1 MRGFILPNGWVSEV
15 KQPGNRQANMIQWMI
30 QGTEAVW
37 IGMPSNDNMRRLEV
51 HMAANHA
58 LTLTAHKS
66 GWNRWPAES
75 PVDDRPTPTRE
86 GLLQFLLDK
95 FPGATAESKL
105 RELGIDSLEVTDL
118 LVEISNAYK
127 VNTAQ
132 FQVRA
137 DASLDQLA
145 TAFSGG

>member
-15 KQPGNRQANMIQWMI
+15 KQSGTRQANMIQWMI
-30 QGTEAVW
+30 QGTEAAW
-37 IGMPSNDNMRRLEV
+37 IGVPSSDNMRRLEV

-58 LTLTAHKS
+58 LVLTAHKS
-66 GWNRWPAES
+66 GWSRWPAEV
-75 PVDDRPTPTRE
+75 PVDNRPVPTRE
-86 GLLQFLLDK
+86 GLLQFMLDK
-95 FPGATAESKL
+95 FPGSTGESKL
-105 RELGIDSLEVTDL
+105 RELGIDSLEATEL